1 MTFESEILSEI
12 KPTVE
17 ECEIILANAKELQG
31 ITERYLEEK
40 DIDAKVLFAGSI
52 GKDTYLRNPDIDM
65 FIMFPEETSAQE
77 MERLGIEVGMAI
89 LNGHKSFS
97 EHPYISGIFKGMEV
111 DMVPCF
117 AVSTAEKIKSSVD
130 RTPFHARY
138 ILENSD
144 AQMRDEMRLMKRFM
158 KGIGTYGAEPH
169 VRGFSGY
176 LCEIITLYYGG
187 FLNALKAATEWKEG
201 VKLNFG
207 NGEGNFSRA
216 AMIFYDPVDGRRNV
230 ASAVHVD
237 TLSRFITAA
246 RRYLEKPSKK
256 FFFPNGRAAFDQKE
270 IRERLSLRDSTLISI
285 SFERPKVLDD
295 ILHAQMWKTEAAI
308 DKRLQYYGFDP
319 LRSVH
324 SVTDDECIFI
334 FELTTDEL
342 SETCV
347 HDGPVP
353 WVSNADNFLNVWKD
367 NPYGAP
373 FILDGKWKVVR
384 KRPFRHAKDM
394 LIKESSQ
401 LGIGR
406 DMDSKT
412 MVIRGHDDT
421 IGYVGAS
428 ILTEMLDP
436 RYPWEN

>member
-1 MTFESEILSEI
+1 MS
-12 KPTVE
+12 
-17 ECEIILANAKELQG
+17 
-31 ITERYLEEK
+31 
-40 DIDAKVLFAGSI
+40 
-52 GKDTYLRNPDIDM
+52 
-65 FIMFPEETSAQE
+65 
-77 MERLGIEVGMAI
+77 I

-97 EHPYISGIFKGMEV
+97 EHPYISGVFKGMEV

-117 AVSTAEKIKSSVD
+117 AVSTAENIKSAVD

-144 AQMRDEMRLMKRFM
+144 AQMRDEMRLMKKFM

-187 FLNALKAATEWKEG
+187 FLNALKAAAEWKEG

-207 NGEGNFSRA
+207 NGEGNFSRV
-216 AMIFYDPVDGRRNV
+216 AMVFYDPVDGRRNV

-246 RRYLEKPSKK
+246 RRYVENPDRK
-256 FFFPNGRAAFDQKE
+256 FFFPKKREPFDQKN
-270 IRERLSLRDSTLISI
+270 IRNRLSIRDSVLISV
-285 SFERPKVLDD
+285 SFDRPNVLDD

-308 DKRLQYYGFDP
+308 VKRLQYYGFDP
-319 LRSVH
+319 LRSVYA
-324 SVTDDECIFI
+324 VTDDECQFV
-334 FELTTDEL
+334 FELATEKL

-347 HDGPVP
+347 HEGPVP
-353 WVSNADNFLNVWKD
+353 WVNNADNFLKVWKD

-373 FILDGKWKVVR
+373 FILDGRWRVIR
-384 KRPFRHAKDM
+384 KRPFRYAGNMIIKEATQLGVGKDM
-394 LIKESSQ
+394 
-401 LGIGR
+401 
-406 DMDSKT
+406 DPMT
-412 MVIRGHDDT
+412 MVVRDHEETLEYIDPS
-421 IGYVGAS
+421 V
-428 ILTEMLDP
+428 LTEMLDP

>member
-12 KPTVE
+12 KPTAE
-17 ECEIILANAKELQG
+17 ECEVILANAKELQS
-31 ITERYLEEK
+31 ITEKYLEENG
-40 DIDAKVLFAGSI
+40 IEAEVMFAGSI
-52 GKDTYLRNPDIDM
+52 GKDTYLKNPDIDM
-65 FIMFPEETSAQE
+65 FIMFPESMLAKD
-77 MERLGIEVGMAI
+77 MERLGIEIGMSI

-97 EHPYISGIFKGMEV
+97 EHPYISGVFKGMEV

-117 AVSTAEKIKSSVD
+117 AVSTAENIKSAVD

-144 AQMRDEMRLMKRFM
+144 AQMRDEMRLMKKFM

-187 FLNALKAATEWKEG
+187 FLNALKAAAEWKEG

-207 NGEGNFSRA
+207 NGEGNFSRV
-216 AMIFYDPVDGRRNV
+216 AMVFYDPVDGRRNV

-246 RRYLEKPSKK
+246 RRYVENPDRK
-256 FFFPNGRAAFDQKE
+256 FFFPKKREPFDQKN
-270 IRERLSLRDSTLISI
+270 IRNRLSIRDSVLISV
-285 SFERPKVLDD
+285 SFDRPNVLDD

-308 DKRLQYYGFDP
+308 VKRLQYYGFDP
-319 LRSVH
+319 LRSVYA
-324 SVTDDECIFI
+324 VTDDECQFV
-334 FELTTDEL
+334 FELATEKL

-347 HDGPVP
+347 HEGPVP
-353 WVSNADNFLNVWKD
+353 WVNNADNFLKVWKD

-373 FILDGKWKVVR
+373 FILDGRWRVIR
-384 KRPFRHAKDM
+384 KRPFRYAGDMIIKEATQLGVGKDM
-394 LIKESSQ
+394 
-401 LGIGR
+401 
-406 DMDSKT
+406 DPMT
-412 MVIRGHDDT
+412 MVVRDHEETLEYIDPS
-421 IGYVGAS
+421 V
-428 ILTEMLDP
+428 LTEMLDP